1 MHAKGFMRGEATP
14 YPTLIRTSVY
24 ERIRGEILS
33 CALRPGAMLQ
43 ERELAERYA
52 VSKSPVRDALLRLEE
67 QALVEVLPRK
77 GYRVKPVSIADAR
90 EMYEMRQILERA
102 CVARLIETASDAT
115 MKALERLARGPKDA
129 TVAEWIEYNRRF
141 HLALAESCG
150 NARLARA
157 TAEVIAQFDR
167 LTYMSVSSGEAI
179 ALSRFATEHA
189 EIVAAIRKREKR
201 AAATL
206 VKEHIES
213 SRKRLLERLES
224 QPVVP

>member
-1 MHAKGFMRGEATP
+1 MRAEASQSP
-14 YPTLIRTSVY
+14 VLIRTSVY

-43 ERELAERYA
+43 ERDLAERYS

-90 EMYEMRQILERA
+90 EMYEMRQVLEKA
-102 CVARLIETASDAT
+102 CVVRLIETASAAT
-115 MKALERLARGPKDA
+115 LKELERRARARGHLSLP
-129 TVAEWIEYNRRF
+129 EWIDYNRRF

-157 TAEVIAQFDR
+157 TAEIIAQFDR
-167 LTYMSVSSGEAI
+167 LTYMSVSAGEPI
-179 ALSRFATEHA
+179 ALARFIDEHV

-201 AAATL
+201 SAAAL
-206 VKEHIES
+206 VKDHIES
-213 SRKRLLERLES
+213 SRRRLLERLES
-224 QPVVP
+224 QPIVP